1 MRKVVFVICL
11 LNLFLVLGVILYYQN
26 IFRVMGASGGFTVI
40 WSVVMASMLVFLSC
54 FGLKDQEVLEGILDH
69 LDRSSVSRGA

>member
-1 MRKVVFVICL
+1 
-11 LNLFLVLGVILYYQN
+11 
-26 IFRVMGASGGFTVI
+26 MGASGGFTVI